1 MEQKRIYDILK
12 NKEICDVY
20 YQDQPVWIQE
30 INNDK
35 AKIGFLNSS
44 RYEDVHICDL
54 YEKNLFN

>member
-54 YEKNLFN
+54 